1 MSGLILSPN
10 FHDPNIPDVFSKNAN
25 NPASV
30 RILCAGCKLFLGVLG
45 QFHSLSSLGAVA
57 PSLKGH
63 RMVLCEELKV
73 LTVDQTVNWLRRV
86 GRNPNLAE
94 RKGCG
99 QIMVYSENAQ
109 LLKSCAKGTE
119 HYDRLKAIHDAIRK
133 KKEQADA
140 LKIWREKA
148 EAAMDRFNTA
158 AAGRIW
164 SR

>member
-1 MSGLILSPN
+1 MSLILSPSV
-10 FHDPNIPDVFSKNAN
+10 HHPDIPDVFSKNQN

-63 RMVLCEELKV
+63 RMVVCEELKV
-73 LTVDQTVNWLRRV
+73 LTVEQTVRWLKRV

-99 QIMVYSENAQ
+99 QIMIYSENAQ
-109 LLKSCAKGTE
+109 LLKSAAKGTE
-119 HYDRLKAIHDAIRK
+119 HYDQLHKIHESLRK
-133 KKEQADA
+133 KKDHEQA

-148 EAAMDRFNTA
+148 QEQMDKFATA
-158 AAGRIW
+158 AAGRIY